1 LIGRVTCGDGWR
13 ALLKQQ
19 PCQIELALSIND
31 LDGKSGLM
39 RRRPRQAGRCRLW
52 APQLAAGRTDLS
64 MPPVHRPRSMKA
76 LTALSE
82 TIGLTTA
89 AATSLIDRLD
99 FLKKTSGVLAE
110 DPGSASHVGRN
121 LCGCEVG
128 MRS

>member
-1 LIGRVTCGDGWR
+1 
-13 ALLKQQ
+13 
-19 PCQIELALSIND
+19 
-31 LDGKSGLM
+31 
-39 RRRPRQAGRCRLW
+39 
-52 APQLAAGRTDLS
+52 
-64 MPPVHRPRSMKA
+64 MKA

-128 MRS
+128 MRSKRWSDQ